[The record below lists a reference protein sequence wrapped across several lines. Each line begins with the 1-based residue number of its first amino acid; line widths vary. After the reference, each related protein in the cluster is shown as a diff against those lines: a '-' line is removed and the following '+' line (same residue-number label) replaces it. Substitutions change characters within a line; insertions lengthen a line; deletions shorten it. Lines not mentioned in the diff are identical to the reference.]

1 MTTQVSFTADQDL
14 KNRAL
19 EKAKSQ
25 GITLKALLTYAM
37 KGFVDGKISLSIG
50 TSEQLPQVEE
60 LFFEDKKLN
69 AAATK
74 LAKLLSSKFE

>member
-1 MTTQVSFTADQDL
+1 MTSQVSFTADEEL
-14 KNRAL
+14 KNLAL

-37 KGFVDGKISLSIG
+37 RGFVDGKISLSID
-50 TSEQLPQVEE
+50 TSEQEPEVEE
-60 LFFEDKKLN
+60 LFFEDEKLN

-74 LAKLLSSKFE
+74 LAKLLS

>member
-1 MTTQVSFTADQDL
+1 MTTQVSFTADKDL

-37 KGFVDGKISLSIG
+37 KGFVDGKISLSID
-50 TSEQLPQVEE
+50 TSDQEPEVEE
-60 LFFEDKKLN
+60 LFFDDQKLN
-69 AAATK
+69 ATAAK
-74 LAKLLSSKFE
+74 LAKLLS

>member
-25 GITLKALLTYAM
+25 GITLKAFLTYAM
-37 KGFVDGKISLSIG
+37 KGFVDGKISLSIDA
-50 TSEQLPQVEE
+50 SQEEPEVEE
-60 LFFEDKKLN
+60 LFFTDEKLN
-69 AAATK
+69 AAAMK
-74 LAKLLSSKFE
+74 LAQLLK

>member
-1 MTTQVSFTADQDL
+1 MTTQVSFTTDAGL
-14 KNRAL
+14 KNLAL

-37 KGFVDGKISLSIG
+37 KGYVEGKISLGIN
-50 TSEQLPQVEE
+50 TYDQEPEVEE

-69 AAATK
+69 TAAAK
-74 LAKLLSSKFE
+74 LAKLLR

>member
-1 MTTQVSFTADQDL
+1 MTTQVSFTADKDL

-37 KGFVDGKISLSIG
+37 KGFVDGKISLSID
-50 TSEQLPQVEE
+50 TSDQEPEVEE
-60 LFFEDKKLN
+60 LFFDDQKLN
-69 AAATK
+69 ATAAI
-74 LAKLLSSKFE
+74 LAKLLS